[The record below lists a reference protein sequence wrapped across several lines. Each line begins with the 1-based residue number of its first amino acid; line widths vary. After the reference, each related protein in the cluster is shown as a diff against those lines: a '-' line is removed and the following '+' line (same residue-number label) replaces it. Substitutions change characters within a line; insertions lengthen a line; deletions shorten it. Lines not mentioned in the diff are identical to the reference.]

1 MPSDPPLL
9 PEPGVATLPE
19 AAWREARRRAE
30 VIVPLAASARLG
42 HAAVDHAATAL
53 GLSRRQV
60 YTWVRRYRQGEGLLT
75 DLVPRRSNGGR
86 SQSRLPAATE
96 RLITEALEQ
105 RYLTRPKPSEA
116 ALRREVVR
124 RCRRTGLKPPAR
136 NTVRARLDRLDPVR
150 VAGRREGPDAARR
163 LRAVAG
169 ATPEV
174 AAPLDLVQM
183 DHTPVDLI
191 VVDAAGRE
199 PLGRPYLTLAIDVFS
214 RAILG
219 FLVALEAPSATSVG
233 LCLAHAAADKRPW
246 LEHRGIEAEWPM
258 HGKPRVLS
266 VDNAAEFHG
275 EALRRGC
282 EQHGIELRFRPPGQP
297 QYGGV
302 VERVLGTLMARVHEL
317 PGTTFS
323 NPAARG
329 DYAAERDAALTLA
342 ELEHWLALAIAVYHG
357 SVHGALGQTPAARWR
372 EGLAGGGPPRSVAH
386 PDAFLIDFLPVF
398 RRTLGRGGFVLD
410 HIGYY
415 SDALKPWIA
424 RRDRREKFLVRR
436 DPRDLS
442 RIWVLDPDGTAYLEL
457 PYRTLARPAITL
469 WEHRQAL
476 AAWRARG
483 RDAVDEAALFRM
495 IETQRTLTGS
505 AAQARK
511 QARRD
516 LERRRHLATGA
527 ASPAPPAPPEP
538 GEAAPVRPFDEI
550 EEW

>member
-9 PEPGVATLPE
+9 PESGVVTLPE

-42 HAAVDHAATAL
+42 QAAVDRAATAL

-75 DLVPRRSNGGR
+75 DLVPRRSGGGR
-86 SQSRLPAATE
+86 HRSRLPAATE
-96 RLITEALEQ
+96 RLIAEALE
-105 RYLTRPKPSEA
+105 RCYLARPKPSEA
-116 ALRREVVR
+116 ALRREIVR
-124 RCRRTGLKPPAR
+124 RCRQAGLKPPAR

-150 VAGRREGPDAARR
+150 VMGRREGPDAARR

-191 VVDAAGRE
+191 VVDVAGRE

-214 RAILG
+214 RAVLG
-219 FLVALEAPSATSVG
+219 FLVTLEAPSATSVG

-246 LEHRGIEAEWPM
+246 LEFRGIEAEWPM
-258 HGKPRVLS
+258 HGKPRALA

-342 ELEHWLALAIAVYHG
+342 ELGI
-357 SVHGALGQTPAARWR
+357 
-372 EGLAGGGPPRSVAH
+372 
-386 PDAFLIDFLPVF
+386 
-398 RRTLGRGGFVLD
+398 
-410 HIGYY
+410 
-415 SDALKPWIA
+415 
-424 RRDRREKFLVRR
+424 
-436 DPRDLS
+436 
-442 RIWVLDPDGTAYLEL
+442 
-457 PYRTLARPAITL
+457 
-469 WEHRQAL
+469 
-476 AAWRARG
+476 
-483 RDAVDEAALFRM
+483 
-495 IETQRTLTGS
+495 
-505 AAQARK
+505 
-511 QARRD
+511 
-516 LERRRHLATGA
+516 
-527 ASPAPPAPPEP
+527 
-538 GEAAPVRPFDEI
+538 
-550 EEW
+550 